1 MRISDWSSDVCSSD
15 LFEHSSKL
23 QNGEFVEFTMSSGF
37 CLNPFSMIDE
47 EEAKRD
53 EDYRLDCI
61 AMLKAII
68 GQMGRHIDRLDD
80 TERGLI
86 DAAVN
91 AEWEAHGIRGSI
103 DEIGRA
109 HVCTPVTHAHL
120 QCRLR
125 HQKKKNHKNN

>member
-1 MRISDWSSDVCSSD
+1 MTPSFTSRGPSDHAKVIVIDDGRS
-15 LFEHSSKL
+15 FEHSSKL

-68 GQMGRHIDRLDD
+68 GQLGRHIDRLD
-80 TERGLI
+80 ERS
-86 DAAVN
+86 
-91 AEWEAHGIRGSI
+91 EE
-103 DEIGRA
+103 GRVGKECVSTGRSRWA
-109 HVCTPVTHAHL
+109 T
-120 QCRLR
+120 
-125 HQKKKNHKNN
+125 

>member
-1 MRISDWSSDVCSSD
+1 M
-15 LFEHSSKL
+15 
-23 QNGEFVEFTMSSGF
+23 GSGF
-37 CLNPFSMIDE
+37 CIKPFWRVGE
-47 EEAKRD
+47 EEAKRY

-103 DEIGRA
+103 DGVISSLKDTGHVQGEALAIAIGSEERR
-109 HVCTPVTHAHL
+109 VGKECVIP
-120 QCRLR
+120 
-125 HQKKKNHKNN
+125 